1 MRISSTDHRS
11 GTSAESPALDGV
23 RNARLRV
30 ALNRLADALGGL
42 GGMRWKMSA
51 PHATG
56 MPFLVVTGVGEG
68 RANLSETVRARVA
81 DDGTIAFVWSWGDD
95 IAGRGDAGAAARAVA
110 RVLDPR
116 M

>member
-1 MRISSTDHRS
+1 MH
-11 GTSAESPALDGV
+11 
-23 RNARLRV
+23 
-30 ALNRLADALGGL
+30 
-42 GGMRWKMSA
+42 WKITE

-56 MPFLVVTGVGEG
+56 MPVLVVTGVGDG

-81 DDGTIAFVWSWGDD
+81 DDGTIPFVWSWGDD
-95 IAGRGDAGAAARAVA
+95 IAGRGDVGAAARAVA